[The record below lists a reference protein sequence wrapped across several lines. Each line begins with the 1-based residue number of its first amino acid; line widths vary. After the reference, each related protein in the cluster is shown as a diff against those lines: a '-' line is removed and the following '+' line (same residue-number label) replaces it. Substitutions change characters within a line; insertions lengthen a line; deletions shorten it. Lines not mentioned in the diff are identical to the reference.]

1 MLKKVQEKL
10 MLGQSRAVCLP
21 NELIAVLVGYA
32 SSAGNYPT
40 LYAVHVPSPAAPVLM
55 VPFFLFAKKKGREE
69 VGKITH
75 SMKASINQT
84 KTDVARKRA
93 PSFLFFWSQ
102 GSLWPIC
109 QYVVHSLTSKI
120 AYNGCH
126 VPAISEKV
134 EGPFRDSKSCLVLNS
149 ACKERS
155 R

>member
-1 MLKKVQEKL
+1 MFTKRTYRRARGLCFKCGEL
-10 MLGQSRAVCLP
+10 PCMRSMYPRLRLLCSWSRFFSSLRQKERKRRGRKDHTQYESKHKP
-21 NELIAVLVGYA
+21 NENRCSEKEGTVL
-32 SSAGNYPT
+32 P
-40 LYAVHVPSPAAPVLM
+40 
-55 VPFFLFAKKKGREE
+55 
-69 VGKITH
+69 
-75 SMKASINQT
+75 
-84 KTDVARKRA
+84 
-93 PSFLFFWSQ
+93 FWSQ

-120 AYNGCH
+120 AYNGWH

>member
-1 MLKKVQEKL
+1 C
-10 MLGQSRAVCLP
+10 RAVCLP

-32 SSAGNYPT
+32 SSAGNYPVCGPCT
-40 LYAVHVPSPAAPVLM
+40 LACGSCAHGPVFSLRQ
-55 VPFFLFAKKKGREE
+55 KE
-69 VGKITH
+69 
-75 SMKASINQT
+75 
-84 KTDVARKRA
+84 RKRRGRKDHTQYESKHK
-93 PSFLFFWSQ
+93 PNENRCSEKEGTVLPFWSQ